1 MGQDPSDIR
10 AELEETRSRVGD
22 EVDAISYKTD
32 VSARVGDYVDEKRQA
47 VKDKLTGARDTV
59 TGTASRA
66 VPTGEKLGHVRDTA
80 ERNPM
85 GLALGAAAI
94 GFVAGLVI
102 PSTRIENEH
111 VGEMSD
117 RVVEVAK
124 ETAGDA
130 VERGKQVAQDA
141 AQTAKESGREQ
152 GQELA
157 SNLQERAQE
166 STGSGSRESA
176 DEPWQ
181 EPAANASEE
190 PGRSE

>member
-22 EVDAISYKTD
+22 EVDALSYKTD
-32 VSARVGDYVDEKRQA
+32 VSARLGDYVEEKKQA
-47 VKDKLTGARDTV
+47 VKDKLTGARDSV

-66 VPTGEKLGHVRDTA
+66 VPSGEKVGRIKDTA

-85 GLALGAAAI
+85 GLAVGAAAI
-94 GFVAGLVI
+94 GFVAGLLI
-102 PSTRIENEH
+102 PSTRVENEH

-117 RVVEVAK
+117 RLVEAAK

-130 VERGKQVAQDA
+130 VERGKQVAQDVA
-141 AQTAKESGREQ
+141 ETAKESGREQ

-166 STGSGSRESA
+166 STGSGSPESA
-176 DEPWQ
+176 
-181 EPAANASEE
+181 PAA
-190 PGRSE
+190 